1 MSIIK
6 AVLAGVGL
14 AAVGYG
20 AYKGAQYL
28 IDNSPPSSGDCGDEV
43 NTIIENAATDAEAD
57 LARKGLGDLE
67 SASTIIDS
75 NLAPAL

>member
-28 IDNSPPSSGDCGDEV
+28 IDNSTSSSGDCSDEV
-43 NTIIENAATDAEAD
+43 NTIIENARADAEAD

-67 SASTIIDS
+67 PSSIIIDS

>member
-20 AYKGAQYL
+20 VYKGAQYL
-28 IDNSPPSSGDCGDEV
+28 IDNSTPSSGDCGDEV
-43 NTIIENAATDAEAD
+43 NTIIENARADAEAD

-67 SASTIIDS
+67 PSSIIIDS